1 MEPVLTNVTLDH
13 EACHIIWQA
22 TQAVHWHRCHTER
35 ERLCVC
41 VRVCEQAINSYW
53 CEDVNI

>member
-13 EACHIIWQA
+13 EACHIVWQA

-35 ERLCVC
+35 VC
-41 VRVCEQAINSYW
+41 VWELAFKRYH
-53 CEDVNI
+53 